1 MLFLFVMEILAQIYT
16 KAEAGLEDKYLKL
29 RDKYQIKSDSK
40 TGKSTKDIR
49 STA

>member
-1 MLFLFVMEILAQIYT
+1 MEIQAQIYT
-16 KAEAGLEDKYLKL
+16 EAEEGLEDKCLKL

-40 TGKSTKDIR
+40 IGKSTKDIR